1 MLTRGFSIVNTLDKS
16 LNLLMLS
23 LLMFLLK
30 RLQMRDDL
38 EYEPLTPKTLPERLK
53 NLDSITSLI
62 GKEAQ
67 EWRVTEVGDGNLNL
81 VFVVEGKSA
90 TIIVKQALPYVRV
103 IGDSWP
109 LSLKRAFFEHET
121 LNRQAK
127 RDPGSV
133 PQIYYFDKEQAII
146 AMEMLSPHVIL
157 RKKLIAGEYVNGL
170 GKTLGNFCARTAF
183 RGSDL
188 SLPTNEKK
196 KDTALFQ
203 GNVELMA
210 ITENLVFTDPYF
222 EAEMNHHTQG
232 LEPVIEKLRSDISLK
247 TEAQKILLK
256 FSSNTETLLHGDLHS
271 GSVMCTETET
281 KIIDPEFGFY
291 GPMGFDI
298 GMLISNFLMA
308 YFSQQGHRTDNN
320 LEEYQDWIL
329 SVIDEIYSAF
339 ISEFSN
345 LWHNERHGI
354 LFPKSL
360 FEDQGHSSE
369 VALHGVLDQIWSDAL
384 GVCGIEMHR
393 RILSLAHNADFEEI
407 SDTHIRS
414 KLEAR
419 TLMMGRQLILE
430 RNQIKDVKAIQ
441 MLARKYN
448 LEKHL

>member
-16 LNLLMLS
+16 QILRMLGLLMILV
-23 LLMFLLK
+23 K
-30 RLQMRDDL
+30 RLQMRYDL

-53 NLDSITSLI
+53 NLESVTSLI
-62 GKEAQ
+62 GKMTE
-67 EWRVTEVGDGNLNL
+67 EWKVTEVGDGNLNL

-121 LNRQAK
+121 LSRQAK

-133 PQIYYFDKEQAII
+133 PQIYYFDKKQAII

-170 GKTLGNFCARTAF
+170 GKTLGHFCARTAF

-232 LEPVIEKLRSDISLK
+232 LEPVIKKLRSDI
-247 TEAQKILLK
+247 
-256 FSSNTETLLHGDLHS
+256 
-271 GSVMCTETET
+271 
-281 KIIDPEFGFY
+281 P
-291 GPMGFDI
+291 
-298 GMLISNFLMA
+298 
-308 YFSQQGHRTDNN
+308 
-320 LEEYQDWIL
+320 
-329 SVIDEIYSAF
+329 
-339 ISEFSN
+339 
-345 LWHNERHGI
+345 
-354 LFPKSL
+354 
-360 FEDQGHSSE
+360 
-369 VALHGVLDQIWSDAL
+369 
-384 GVCGIEMHR
+384 
-393 RILSLAHNADFEEI
+393 
-407 SDTHIRS
+407 
-414 KLEAR
+414 
-419 TLMMGRQLILE
+419 
-430 RNQIKDVKAIQ
+430 
-441 MLARKYN
+441 
-448 LEKHL
+448 

>member
-1 MLTRGFSIVNTLDKS
+1 M
-16 LNLLMLS
+16 LNLLMILV
-23 LLMFLLK
+23 K

-38 EYEPLTPKTLPERLK
+38 AYEPLTPKTLPERLK

-103 IGDSWP
+103 VGDSWP

-121 LNRQAK
+121 LSRQAK

-133 PQIYYFDKEQAII
+133 PKIYYFDKKQAII

-170 GKTLGNFCARTAF
+170 GKTLGHFCARTAF

-203 GNVELMA
+203 GNAELMA
-210 ITENLVFTDPYF
+210 ISENLVFTDPYF

-232 LEPVIEKLRSDISLK
+232 LEPVVKKLRSDISLK
-247 TEAQKILLK
+247 TDAQKILQK
-256 FSSNTETLLHGDLHS
+256 FASNTETLLHGDLHS
-271 GSVMCTETET
+271 GSVMCTDTKT

-308 YFSQQGHRTDNN
+308 YFSQPGHRTENT
-320 LEEYQDWIL
+320 LEKYQDWIL

-339 ISEFSN
+339 INEFSD
-345 LWHNERHGI
+345 LWHNERQGI

-360 FEDQGHSSE
+360 FEDQGHNSE
-369 VALHGVLDQIWSDAL
+369 AALYGVLEQIWSDAL

-407 SDTHIRS
+407 SDTHVRS

-430 RNQIKDVKAIQ
+430 RNQIKDVEAIQ

-448 LEKHL
+448 SEKHL

>member
-1 MLTRGFSIVNTLDKS
+1 
-16 LNLLMLS
+16 
-23 LLMFLLK
+23 
-30 RLQMRDDL
+30 MRDDL
-38 EYEPLTPKTLPERLK
+38 AYEPLTPKTLPERLK

-103 IGDSWP
+103 VGDSWP

-121 LNRQAK
+121 LSRQAK

-133 PQIYYFDKEQAII
+133 PKIYYFDKKQAII

-170 GKTLGNFCARTAF
+170 GKTLGHFCARTAF

-203 GNVELMA
+203 GNAELMA
-210 ITENLVFTDPYF
+210 ISENLVFTDPYF

-232 LEPVIEKLRSDISLK
+232 LEPVVKKLRSDISLK
-247 TEAQKILLK
+247 TDAQKILQK
-256 FSSNTETLLHGDLHS
+256 FASNTETLLHGDLHS
-271 GSVMCTETET
+271 GSVMCTDTET

-308 YFSQQGHRTDNN
+308 YFSQPGHRTENT
-320 LEEYQDWIL
+320 LEKYQDWIL

-339 ISEFSN
+339 INEFSD
-345 LWHNERHGI
+345 LWHNERQGI

-360 FEDQGHSSE
+360 FEDQGHNSE
-369 VALHGVLDQIWSDAL
+369 AALYGVLEQILSDAL

-407 SDTHIRS
+407 SDTHVRS

-430 RNQIKDVKAIQ
+430 RNQIKDVEAIQ

-448 LEKHL
+448 SEKHL

>member
-1 MLTRGFSIVNTLDKS
+1 MIDS
-16 LNLLMLS
+16 
-23 LLMFLLK
+23 
-30 RLQMRDDL
+30 L
-38 EYEPLTPKTLPERLK
+38 EYEALTPKTLPERLK
-53 NLDSITSLI
+53 NLESITSLI

-67 EWRVTEVGDGNLNL
+67 EWKVTEVGDGNLNL
-81 VFVVEGKSA
+81 VFLVEGKNA

-109 LSLKRAFFEHET
+109 LSLRRAFFEHET
-121 LNRQAK
+121 LTRQAK

-157 RKKLIAGEYVNGL
+157 RKKLISGEYVNGL
-170 GKTLGNFCARTAF
+170 GKTLGHFCARTAF

-203 GNVELMA
+203 GNFELMA

-222 EAEMNHHTQG
+222 EAEMNHHTKG
-232 LEPVIEKLRSDISLK
+232 LAPIIKILRSDISLK

-256 FSSNTETLLHGDLHS
+256 FTSNTETLLHGDLHS
-271 GSVMCTETET
+271 GSVMCTDTET

-308 YFSQQGHRTDNN
+308 YFSQPGHRTENTLKD
-320 LEEYQDWIL
+320 YQDWIL
-329 SVIDEIYSAF
+329 SVIDEIFSAF
-339 ISEFSN
+339 TSEFSN
-345 LWHNERHGI
+345 LWHNERRGI

-369 VALHGVLDQIWSDAL
+369 VALNGVLEHIWSDAL

-407 SDTHIRS
+407 SDTRMRS

-419 TLMMGRQLILE
+419 TLIMGRQLILE
-430 RNQIKDVKAIQ
+430 RNKIKDVKAIQ

-448 LEKHL
+448 SEKHL

>member
-1 MLTRGFSIVNTLDKS
+1 
-16 LNLLMLS
+16 
-23 LLMFLLK
+23 
-30 RLQMRDDL
+30 
-38 EYEPLTPKTLPERLK
+38 
-53 NLDSITSLI
+53 
-62 GKEAQ
+62 
-67 EWRVTEVGDGNLNL
+67 
-81 VFVVEGKSA
+81 
-90 TIIVKQALPYVRV
+90 
-103 IGDSWP
+103 
-109 LSLKRAFFEHET
+109 
-121 LNRQAK
+121 
-127 RDPGSV
+127 V

-170 GKTLGNFCARTAF
+170 GKTLGHFCARTAF

-210 ITENLVFTDPYF
+210 ISENLVFTDPYF

-232 LEPVIEKLRSDISLK
+232 LEPVVKKLRSDISLK
-247 TEAQKILLK
+247 TDAQKILQK
-256 FSSNTETLLHGDLHS
+256 FASNTETLLHGDLHS
-271 GSVMCTETET
+271 GSVMCTDTET

-308 YFSQQGHRTDNN
+308 YFSQPGHRTENT
-320 LEEYQDWIL
+320 LEKYQDWIL

-339 ISEFSN
+339 INEFSN
-345 LWHNERHGI
+345 LWHNERQGI

-369 VALHGVLDQIWSDAL
+369 AALYGVLEQIWSDAL

-407 SDTHIRS
+407 SDTHVRS

-430 RNQIKDVKAIQ
+430 RNQIKDVEAIQ

-448 LEKHL
+448 SEKHL

>member
-16 LNLLMLS
+16 QILPMLRLLMILVGRS
-23 LLMFLLK
+23 
-30 RLQMRDDL
+30 QMKDDL
-38 EYEPLTPKTLPERLK
+38 EYEPLTSKTLPDRLK
-53 NLDSITSLI
+53 NLGSVTSLI
-62 GKEAQ
+62 GQKTE
-67 EWRVTEVGDGNLNL
+67 EWKVAEVGDGNLNL
-81 VFVVEGKSA
+81 VFVVQGKEASLV
-90 TIIVKQALPYVRV
+90 VKQALPYVRI

-109 LSLKRAFFEHET
+109 LSLRRAFFEHET
-121 LNRQAK
+121 LSRQAK

-133 PQIYYFDKEQAII
+133 PQIYYFNKEQAII
-146 AMEMLSPHVIL
+146 VMEMLSPHVIL

-170 GKTLGNFCARTAF
+170 GKTLGHFCARTAF

-232 LEPVIEKLRSDISLK
+232 LEPVVETLRSDISLK

-256 FSSNTETLLHGDLHS
+256 FTSNTETLLHGDLHS
-271 GSVMCTETET
+271 GSVMCTDNET

-308 YFSQQGHRTDNN
+308 YFSQPGHRTENT

-329 SVIDEIYSAF
+329 SVIDEIYSSF

-345 LWHNERHGI
+345 LWHNERQGI

-369 VALHGVLDQIWSDAL
+369 AALNGVLEHIWSDAL

-407 SDTHIRS
+407 SDIHIRS

-419 TLMMGRQLILE
+419 TLIMGRQLVLE

-441 MLARKYN
+441 TLARKYN
-448 LEKHL
+448 SEKHL

>member
-1 MLTRGFSIVNTLDKS
+1 M
-16 LNLLMLS
+16 LNLLMILV
-23 LLMFLLK
+23 K

-38 EYEPLTPKTLPERLK
+38 AYEPLTPKTLPERLK

-62 GKEAQ
+62 GKDAQ

-103 IGDSWP
+103 VGDSWP

-121 LNRQAK
+121 LIRQAK

-133 PQIYYFDKEQAII
+133 PKIYYFDKKQAII

-170 GKTLGNFCARTAF
+170 GKTLGHFCARTAF

-203 GNVELMA
+203 GNAELMA
-210 ITENLVFTDPYF
+210 ISENLVFTDPYF

-232 LEPVIEKLRSDISLK
+232 LEPVVKKLRSDISLK
-247 TEAQKILLK
+247 TDAQKILQK
-256 FSSNTETLLHGDLHS
+256 FASNTETLLHGDLHS
-271 GSVMCTETET
+271 GSVMCTDTET

-308 YFSQQGHRTDNN
+308 YFSQPGHRTENT
-320 LEEYQDWIL
+320 LEKYQDWIL

-339 ISEFSN
+339 INEFSN
-345 LWHNERHGI
+345 LWHNERQGI

-360 FEDQGHSSE
+360 FEDQGHNSE
-369 VALHGVLDQIWSDAL
+369 AALYGVLERIWSDAL

-407 SDTHIRS
+407 PDTHVRS

-430 RNQIKDVKAIQ
+430 RNQIKDVEAIQ

-448 LEKHL
+448 SEKHL

>member
-1 MLTRGFSIVNTLDKS
+1 
-16 LNLLMLS
+16 
-23 LLMFLLK
+23 
-30 RLQMRDDL
+30 MRDDL
-38 EYEPLTPKTLPERLK
+38 AYEPLTPKTLPERLK

-103 IGDSWP
+103 VGDSWP

-121 LNRQAK
+121 LSRQAK

-133 PQIYYFDKEQAII
+133 PKIYYFDKKQAII

-170 GKTLGNFCARTAF
+170 GKTLGHFCARTAF

-203 GNVELMA
+203 GNAELMA
-210 ITENLVFTDPYF
+210 ISENLVFTDPYF

-232 LEPVIEKLRSDISLK
+232 LEPVVKKLRSDISLK
-247 TEAQKILLK
+247 TDAQKILQK
-256 FSSNTETLLHGDLHS
+256 FASNTETLLHGDLHS
-271 GSVMCTETET
+271 GSVMCTDTET

-308 YFSQQGHRTDNN
+308 YFSQPGHRTENT
-320 LEEYQDWIL
+320 LEKYQDWIL

-339 ISEFSN
+339 INEFSN
-345 LWHNERHGI
+345 LWHNERQGI

-360 FEDQGHSSE
+360 FEDQGHNSE
-369 VALHGVLDQIWSDAL
+369 AALYGVLEQILSDAL

-407 SDTHIRS
+407 SDTHVRS

-430 RNQIKDVKAIQ
+430 RNQIKDVEAIQ

-448 LEKHL
+448 SEKHL